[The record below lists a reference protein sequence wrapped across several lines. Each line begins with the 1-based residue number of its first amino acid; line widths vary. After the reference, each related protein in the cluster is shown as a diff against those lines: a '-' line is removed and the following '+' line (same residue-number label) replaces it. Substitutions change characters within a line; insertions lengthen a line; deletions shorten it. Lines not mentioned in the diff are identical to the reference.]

1 MRHQQVEVK
10 PTLVCKVDTCNHAY
24 QNGINGAL
32 SNANVLSCGVP
43 QGSIIGPLLFLIYIN
58 DLPNCLQS
66 ASAKMFADDTNITC
80 SADNLADLESI
91 VNSELSNL
99 TTWLKANKLSLNI
112 AKTEFMTIGSRQKL
126 QAEGDKVI
134 QASLES
140 KPIRRVDHTKS
151 LGLIIDDRLSWNFQI
166 DELCKRVSC
175 AIGALKRLRPFV
187 SEATAIQIYRALV
200 LPYFDYC
207 SAVWDGLCNRLADKV
222 QKLQNRAARVILK
235 AKYDTSSSILRNR
248 LSWDT
253 LAIRRKK
260 QKAVLMYKCLNGL
273 VPNYLQNL
281 FTHRCTS
288 YNLRNQEYKITL
300 PKPRTD
306 FLKRS
311 FSYSGAKLWNDL
323 PLSIRSSSSLA
334 KFKREINLIFWWL
347 VPHTAVM

>member
-1 MRHQQVEVK
+1 MKFITVKSKETTVSVDLVPPLVLGDKQRVSLVDIWIPEQYFEFTKDQEIGGGVDGKEPKMINFATYLGKYNARRLQQVIEDKRRSEVIGLEISITDK
-10 PTLVCKVDTCNHAY
+10 AAY
-24 QNGINGAL
+24 
-32 SNANVLSCGVP
+32 
-43 QGSIIGPLLFLIYIN
+43 
-58 DLPNCLQS
+58 
-66 ASAKMFADDTNITC
+66 
-80 SADNLADLESI
+80 
-91 VNSELSNL
+91 L
-99 TTWLKANKLSLNI
+99 TTQSKGVLVSGELTKNFNIPRILK
-112 AKTEFMTIGSRQKL
+112 
-126 QAEGDKVI
+126 
-134 QASLES
+134 
-140 KPIRRVDHTKS
+140 PYRR
-151 LGLIIDDRLSWNFQI
+151 I

>member
-1 MRHQQVEVK
+1 MITQDDKRIVPCIFSIK
-10 PTLVCKVDTCNHAY
+10 PQFFFAFFKTIFVNPSCSMSSDIKSIHFS
-24 QNGINGAL
+24 L
-32 SNANVLSCGVP
+32 SMQSC
-43 QGSIIGPLLFLIYIN
+43 Y
-58 DLPNCLQS
+58 
-66 ASAKMFADDTNITC
+66 
-80 SADNLADLESI
+80 
-91 VNSELSNL
+91 
-99 TTWLKANKLSLNI
+99 
-112 AKTEFMTIGSRQKL
+112 
-126 QAEGDKVI
+126 AE
-134 QASLES
+134 
-140 KPIRRVDHTKS
+140 
-151 LGLIIDDRLSWNFQI
+151 
-166 DELCKRVSC
+166 
-175 AIGALKRLRPFV
+175 
-187 SEATAIQIYRALV
+187 
-200 LPYFDYC
+200 
-207 SAVWDGLCNRLADKV
+207 
-222 QKLQNRAARVILK
+222 ILK

-334 KFKREINLIFWWL
+334 KFKREINLIF
-347 VPHTAVM
+347 

>member
-1 MRHQQVEVK
+1 MPVLWTVTFSPTEVAR
-10 PTLVCKVDTCNHAY
+10 PRRDDMSYFLCSLWVPY
-24 QNGINGAL
+24 
-32 SNANVLSCGVP
+32 SANVV
-43 QGSIIGPLLFLIYIN
+43 
-58 DLPNCLQS
+58 
-66 ASAKMFADDTNITC
+66 
-80 SADNLADLESI
+80 
-91 VNSELSNL
+91 
-99 TTWLKANKLSLNI
+99 NKLSTCNVLTTCHVI
-112 AKTEFMTIGSRQKL
+112 
-126 QAEGDKVI
+126 KVDS
-134 QASLES
+134 A
-140 KPIRRVDHTKS
+140 VF
-151 LGLIIDDRLSWNFQI
+151 RLLL
-166 DELCKRVSC
+166 LCKRVSC

-334 KFKREINLIFWWL
+334 KFKREINLIF
-347 VPHTAVM
+347 

>member
-1 MRHQQVEVK
+1 M
-10 PTLVCKVDTCNHAY
+10 
-24 QNGINGAL
+24 
-32 SNANVLSCGVP
+32 
-43 QGSIIGPLLFLIYIN
+43 LLF
-58 DLPNCLQS
+58 
-66 ASAKMFADDTNITC
+66 
-80 SADNLADLESI
+80 
-91 VNSELSNL
+91 
-99 TTWLKANKLSLNI
+99 
-112 AKTEFMTIGSRQKL
+112 IGSRQKL

-334 KFKREINLIFWWL
+334 KFKREINLIF
-347 VPHTAVM
+347 

>member
-1 MRHQQVEVK
+1 M
-10 PTLVCKVDTCNHAY
+10 
-24 QNGINGAL
+24 
-32 SNANVLSCGVP
+32 S
-43 QGSIIGPLLFLIYIN
+43 
-58 DLPNCLQS
+58 LQKRFK
-66 ASAKMFADDTNITC
+66 ARYP
-80 SADNLADLESI
+80 
-91 VNSELSNL
+91 
-99 TTWLKANKLSLNI
+99 KANFSDF
-112 AKTEFMTIGSRQKL
+112 KTEDFFGKPNIFFR
-126 QAEGDKVI
+126 EGDKETAVFDDDGKDFRSSI
-134 QASLES
+134 YFS
-140 KPIRRVDHTKS
+140 KEMKRQ
-151 LGLIIDDRLSWNFQI
+151 LGLAPGFPL
-166 DELCKRVSC
+166 ELCHNPNPKLEIPAVPFH
-175 AIGALKRLRPFV
+175 AGEAGEALHTVKDALV
-187 SEATAIQIYRALV
+187 QQEKEKIYRALV

-207 SAVWDGLCNRLADKV
+207 SAVWDGLCNRLTDKV

-334 KFKREINLIFWWL
+334 QFKREINLIF
-347 VPHTAVM
+347 